1 MASEE
6 QVKANRENA
15 KKSTGPKTEEGKEK
29 VAQNAVT
36 HGLCARAVLLWNE
49 NPAEWDAMREDI
61 LAESRTGSSIEKVL
75 LGRVALYAWRLR
87 RAARVEREMME
98 NEVYDPIWVEV
109 NQIVGDEDGLPFD
122 EERTTLGGKLNER
135 MKEDAGWSRFARYEG
150 MLQRGL
156 YGAMRELRLFRKL
169 ALEEAKSDA
178 NCWGPDTDK
187 LVRQYE
193 DEARRHAALMAAE
206 SRAAEERLARSIDR
220 GQGVCPPVAA
230 DASPCADDG
239 KEEIQNKAN
248 FAPEAMAGRP
258 DSPDPVLPHGACS
271 EAAPARGARSGSA
284 AGDLRN
290 KANSRPARKVKKV
303 RKAKRA
309 RRAKPARARR

>member
-109 NQIVGDEDGLPFD
+109 NQIVGDENGLPFD

-220 GQGVCPPVAA
+220 GQDPASSPGDYAVA
-230 DASPCADDG
+230 S
-239 KEEIQNKAN
+239 KAN
-248 FAPEAMAGRP
+248 SPEP
-258 DSPDPVLPHGACS
+258 
-271 EAAPARGARSGSA
+271 AAQ
-284 AGDLRN
+284 N
-290 KANSRPARKVKKV
+290 KANSRPARKVKKA
-303 RKAKRA
+303 RTAKKAKRA
-309 RRAKPARARR
+309 KRVKPARARR